1 MLRVAM
7 CRAGGVTMLGRH
19 ATETIAAHSIMSTR
33 NRGRDAQKW
42 EVRVQKEF
50 FFSPKFNKSAKKS
63 PTAQRGKV
71 GAAKKSPHFLKLI
84 KINIPPTHFAP
95 KISHAREALSS

>member
-1 MLRVAM
+1 MASVLSGEGRDVTCAHAASSCSIRAHMLRVAM

-42 EVRVQKEF
+42 EVF
-50 FFSPKFNKSAKKS
+50 DKKIVPAS
-63 PTAQRGKV
+63 GSIDR
-71 GAAKKSPHFLKLI
+71 
-84 KINIPPTHFAP
+84 
-95 KISHAREALSS
+95 